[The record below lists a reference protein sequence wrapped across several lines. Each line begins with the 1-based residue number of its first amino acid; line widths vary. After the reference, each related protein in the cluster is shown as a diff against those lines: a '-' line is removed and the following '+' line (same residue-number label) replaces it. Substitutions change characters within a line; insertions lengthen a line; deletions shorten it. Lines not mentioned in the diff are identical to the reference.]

1 MWRHLELRSL
11 GVIEHAELPLE
22 AGFTVITGE
31 TGAGKTMVV
40 TALGLLRGERSDA
53 ALVRHG
59 ADQARVEAI
68 IDVAGR
74 SQVLGAVDDAGGVVD
89 DDELVL
95 ARAVSAQGRSRAYA
109 GGTSVP
115 AGLLTQ
121 LTDEL
126 VAVHGQSDQHRLARP
141 AHQRAALDAFAG
153 APVTDLLAQYTPAY
167 QRWCEVAA
175 RIDLLRSASQERAR
189 EQY

>member
-11 GVIEHAELPLE
+11 GVIEHAELPLD

-53 ALVRHG
+53 GLVRHG
-59 ADQARVEAI
+59 AAQARVEAI

-74 SQVLGAVDDAGGVVD
+74 PSVLGAVDDAGGVVD

-126 VAVHGQSDQHRLARP
+126 VAAAGSAAMKPARTMDNTD
-141 AHQRAALDAFAG
+141 LDVYWRRKV
-153 APVTDLLAQYTPAY
+153 APVF
-167 QRWCEVAA
+167 VA
-175 RIDLLRSASQERAR
+175 RALMACR
-189 EQY
+189 